1 MRTKRDPGILCP
13 PNPRDVS
20 SSDAALQQ
28 SETVFRQAVDKKL
41 KGWKAVGAVS
51 IEFPRELSDDA
62 AQKEREQIVGDYRDR
77 GGWKVTEI
85 HNEFVHCL
93 MFT

>member
-1 MRTKRDPGILCP
+1 MRTKRDPGMLCAP
-13 PNPRDVS
+13 DARDVS
-20 SSDAALQQ
+20 SSDATLQS
-28 SETVFRQAVDKKL
+28 SEVVFRQAVDKKL

-51 IEFPRELSDDA
+51 IEFPSELSDDA
-62 AQKEREQIVGDYRDR
+62 AQKEREQIAEDYRDR

-85 HNEFVHCL
+85 HNEHVHCL